1 MKSGGEGKIV
11 QSFLLNQNLGARS
24 CLFKPN
30 ANVQS
35 PPPFKTRGWGGAF
48 GTFDRAWPRMSDR
61 GQRLEAMVQLI
72 RALQTRIESTIRW
85 RSFYLSS
92 ITLKYKIITSHFYSL
107 SLSVPCGFNKRKRWG
122 TESGKRWGTE
132 SGKVKLPLRVGLV
145 YRPEFIYYNNKKSS
159 LTQIKVDIRLCLKM
173 KYEIWEKS

>member
-1 MKSGGEGKIV
+1 MKSGGEGKIF

-30 ANVQS
+30 ANIQT
-35 PPPFKTRGWGGAF
+35 PPFKTRGWGGAF

-72 RALQTRIESTIRW
+72 RALQTRIGSTIRW

-92 ITLKYKIITSHFYSL
+92 ITLKYRIITFHFYSL
-107 SLSVPCGFNKRKRWG
+107 SFSVPCGFKKR
-122 TESGKRWGTE
+122 KRWGTE
-132 SGKVKLPLRVGLV
+132 SGKVKLPLRVGV
-145 YRPEFIYYNNKKSS
+145 QTWIYI
-159 LTQIKVDIRLCLKM
+159 L
-173 KYEIWEKS
+173 